1 MLKDRAVGIM
11 GGTFDPIHFGHLVIA
26 EGARVQFNLD
36 EILFVPSGSPPH
48 KERESIS
55 PAAQRYRMTVLATQ
69 DNPHFHVSRLEVD
82 RPGPSYAVDTVR
94 TLRDLYT
101 KETDLYFIT
110 GADAILQ
117 ILSWKDVGDMISM
130 CKLVA
135 ATRPGYSLDGL
146 EEIILK
152 VRKEHKEDFNVF
164 CIEVPALMISSTDIR
179 NRVRNGLPIKYLLP
193 DEVERYI
200 IEGGLYK
207 QARYRAKQV

>member
-36 EILFVPSGSPPH
+36 EFLFVPSGSPPH

-152 VRKEHKEDFNVF
+152 VRKEHKKDFNVF